1 MKYKFF
7 IPILSA
13 VLLGYLCANFI
24 LNEYNEKELS
34 FDNNVYFLQVGAYN
48 NLESSNETLK
58 NIQNKLTVKE
68 DDKYYSYIGI
78 TSSSYQ
84 AERIKNIYKKENIDL
99 YIKKVKL
106 DNNKFINE
114 LVQYDVLLKNSKNIE
129 EINSVLKT
137 ILATYE
143 ENLSNL

>member
-24 LNEYNEKELS
+24 LNEYNDRELAL
-34 FDNNVYFLQVGAYN
+34 DNNVYFLQVGAYN

-68 DDKYYSYIGI
+68 DNKYYSYIGI